1 MLIAKL
7 LEKEIDGFL
16 LNSQTYQWFLK
27 GLRKEGDIETVKGMI
42 EYMMKTRVTSAN
54 NEYVS
59 GISVK
64 HHDDYMFFKD
74 YIKNNRMRLE
84 LCYAARTLKE
94 GSEIVLTGGLLADEE
109 VFYAFLFCRNTWCV
123 SCHRC
128 YV

>member
-1 MLIAKL
+1 M
-7 LEKEIDGFL
+7 
-16 LNSQTYQWFLK
+16 
-27 GLRKEGDIETVKGMI
+27 
-42 EYMMKTRVTSAN
+42 
-54 NEYVS
+54 
-59 GISVK
+59 K